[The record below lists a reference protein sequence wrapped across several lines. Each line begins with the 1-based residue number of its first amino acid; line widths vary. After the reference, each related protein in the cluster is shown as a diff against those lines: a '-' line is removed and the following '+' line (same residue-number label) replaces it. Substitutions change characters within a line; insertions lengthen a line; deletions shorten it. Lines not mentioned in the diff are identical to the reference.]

1 MPSACGSG
9 RPKISRV
16 LFLGVAVKGEVAG
29 VGQQL
34 ARLHQAV
41 DAVLEGL
48 PLLLFPGLGKGPRHG
63 RAGAAPLAG
72 VGLVDDDGEAAPAL
86 LVADLVEDEGELLDR
101 RDDDL
106 LAALDEPP
114 QVAGAVGGP
123 HRRRHLRILPDGV
136 ADLAV
141 EEDAVRDDDDGVE
154 DRGALPGQPDQLVG
168 EPGDGVALAA
178 AGRVLDQVAA
188 ARAAVPGVGQ
198 QAAHHVELMVA
209 GPDLG
214 PLPPARLL
222 VLRHDHLGVV
232 LEDVGQAL
240 PAQHLPP
247 QVVGLDAAGV
257 GRVAGAVVP
266 AAVEGQ
272 EPGGLAGEAGAE
284 LDLALVHG
292 EVGDAAA
299 RLEQLLA
306 RVAVA
311 LVLLDGVVDRLLGEA
326 VLQLEGED
334 RQAVDEQADVEGPL
348 GLVAA
353 VAQLAGDGE
362 AVLPEALLRLRVV
375 GRGGAV
381 EQVEVVGPVPDAV
394 AQHVDGAA
402 LADLPLE
409 PGQEAAAGGAGL
421 GQVEGLGRF
430 GLGGAQ
436 EGGELGQVD
445 AVLAVVVVVVAARP
459 ADAAVVGRRFAYG
472 GLWRRVAG
480 IAGQGRAD

>member
-1 MPSACGSG
+1 M
-9 RPKISRV
+9 
-16 LFLGVAVKGEVAG
+16 KGNFWIVEMMIF
-29 VGQQL
+29 
-34 ARLHQAV
+34 
-41 DAVLEGL
+41 L
-48 PLLLFPGLGKGPRHG
+48 PLSMN
-63 RAGAAPLAG
+63 
-72 VGLVDDDGEAAPAL
+72 
-86 LVADLVEDEGELLDR
+86 R
-101 RDDDL
+101 RRSPERSAWPD
-106 LAALDEPP
+106 
-114 QVAGAVGGP
+114 
-123 HRRRHLRILPDGV
+123 RRRHLRILPDRV

-141 EEDAVRDDDDGVE
+141 EEDAVGDDDDRVE

-178 AGRVLDQVAA
+178 AGRVLDQVAP
-188 ARAAVPGVGQ
+188 ARAAVPRGGQ
-198 QAAHHVELMVA
+198 QAAHRVELMVTR
-209 GPDLG
+209 PDLG
-214 PLPPARLL
+214 PLPPAGLL
-222 VLRHDHLGVV
+222 VLRLHHLGVV
-232 LEDVGQAL
+232 LQDVGQAL

-272 EPGGLAGEAGAE
+272 EPGGLAGQAGAE
-284 LDLALVHG
+284 LDLAFVHG

-334 RQAVDEQADVEGPL
+334 RQAVDEQPDVERPL

-353 VAQLAGDGE
+353 VAQLAGYGE
-362 AVLPEALLRLRVV
+362 AVLAEALLRFRVV
-375 GRGGAV
+375 GRRGAV
-381 EQVEVVGPVPDAV
+381 EQVEVVGPVADAV

-409 PGQEAAAGGAGL
+409 PGEEPAARGAGF
-421 GQVEGLGRF
+421 GQVQGLGGF

-445 AVLAVVVVVVAARP
+445 AVLAVVVVVVAAGP
-459 ADAAVVGRRFAYG
+459 TDSAVVGRGLAYG
-472 GLWRRVAG
+472 GLWRRVARM
-480 IAGQGRAD
+480 AGQGRADEAFEAAFGGVGGHC